1 MPDETVVGDAGS
13 GRQKAM
19 KVNYPGNSHKDRDS
33 KTAKPEKV
41 VEKVISGE
49 AIQRKKSLGSK
60 FKDVFAGEDA
70 KSVGAYILFD
80 VIIPAAKAML
90 ADAASQGAERM
101 LFGDS
106 RGRNNSSGGR
116 QGYTSYNKMYS
127 RTPNQNSSGTRE
139 LSRQARATHNF
150 GEVILSTR
158 GEAEE
163 VLDRLTALID
173 MYAVATVSDLY
184 DLVGITGS
192 FTDDKWGWYDLR
204 GSQIS
209 RIREGY
215 LINLPQTQPV
225 D

>member
-1 MPDETVVGDAGS
+1 MADEIIVGDAGA

-19 KVNYPGNSHKDRDS
+19 KVNYPGNSHKTRES
-33 KTAKPEKV
+33 KDATPEKV
-41 VEKVISGE
+41 VEKVIQGE
-49 AIQRKKSLGSK
+49 AIQRKKSVGTK
-60 FKDVFAGEDA
+60 IKEVFTGEDA

-90 ADAASQGAERM
+90 ADAASQGAERI

-106 RGRNNSSGGR
+106 RRTRSSSGGR
-116 QGYTSYNKMYS
+116 QGYTSYNKMYGQPQQS
-127 RTPNQNSSGTRE
+127 KPEISNRG
-139 LSRQARATHNF
+139 RATHNF
-150 GEVILSTR
+150 GEVILASR
-158 GEAEE
+158 GEAED

-173 MYAVATVSDLY
+173 SYAVATVSDLY
-184 DLVGITGS
+184 DLVGITGN

-204 GSQIS
+204 GSTVT
-209 RIREGY
+209 RVREGY